1 LSTDRFQQFEA
12 LKAFEGGSPSSDKSL
27 GHNLSVSLVT
37 LEMKTPR
44 LPMQKG
50 GDHSALMQSFKG
62 KLLFILVRRMQSY
75 LLRLAPSG
83 AKDNNQIC

>member
-1 LSTDRFQQFEA
+1 
-12 LKAFEGGSPSSDKSL
+12 
-27 GHNLSVSLVT
+27 
-37 LEMKTPR
+37 
-44 LPMQKG
+44 MQKG